1 MLSIIIAIVVARQF
15 MSAAEKFNRTKGLW
29 AVIGVVTF
37 IGSQLLM
44 GVILGLFFLSDGD
57 LDVGNSLAINLVGL
71 ALGTG
76 IAFLVLYLMKNNAE
90 KNPTV
95 NEDALLDQFDEE

>member
-15 MSAAEKFNRTKGLW
+15 MSAAEKFNRTKWLW